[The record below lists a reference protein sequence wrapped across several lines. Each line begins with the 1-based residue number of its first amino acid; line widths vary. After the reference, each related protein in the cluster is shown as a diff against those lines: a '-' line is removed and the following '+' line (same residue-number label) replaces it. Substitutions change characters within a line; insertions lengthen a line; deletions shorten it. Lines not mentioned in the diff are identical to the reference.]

1 MNHDKEETVEG
12 RMKNMHTTLKLSA
25 TSVLTLA
32 LIMVAA
38 SPVAAEEKL
47 EETYTA
53 WAVAMGTSN
62 PPVIPM
68 GMNATLQIKI
78 TRWST
83 DQERVDLLTQLIEN
97 GQEAMVKALRE
108 QEETG
113 WIRNT
118 SPPRPAFGTRARMGA
133 SISPSERLRY
143 AREFKG
149 EGGKRRLVLALDRP
163 ISFVEGVR
171 QPRFSDYDIT
181 LIVMDL
187 DAEGNGEGQLAMGVR
202 IAVDQEKK
210 ALVIENFGTEPVR
223 LSKISQSK

>member
-1 MNHDKEETVEG
+1 
-12 RMKNMHTTLKLSA
+12 MHTTLRWSA
-25 TSVLTLA
+25 TSALALA
-32 LIMVAA
+32 LIMAAA
-38 SPVAAEEKL
+38 SPAAAEPQEKL
-47 EETYTA
+47 KETYNA
-53 WAVAMGTSN
+53 WAVAMGTSH

-68 GMNATLQIKI
+68 GMRATLQIKV

-83 DQERVDLLTQLIEN
+83 DEERVDLLTQLIEN
-97 GQEAMVKALRE
+97 GQEAMVKTLRK

-118 SPPRPAFGTRARMGA
+118 SRPAFARTPA
-133 SISPSERLRY
+133 RSPSERLRY

-163 ISFVEGVR
+163 ISFVENVR
-171 QPRFSDYDIT
+171 QPRFRDYDIT

-187 DAEGNGEGQLAMGVR
+187 DAEGNGAGQLAMGVR
-202 IAVDQEKK
+202 LAVDQEKK

-223 LSKISQSK
+223 LTKISQSK